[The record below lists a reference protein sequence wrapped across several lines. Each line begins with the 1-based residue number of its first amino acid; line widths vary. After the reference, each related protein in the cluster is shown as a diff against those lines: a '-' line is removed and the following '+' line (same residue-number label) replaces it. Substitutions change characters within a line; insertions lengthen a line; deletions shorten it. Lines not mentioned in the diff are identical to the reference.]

1 MSERRETLLDQLVI
15 ARDAQEIE
23 LIRSK
28 LKELKQAENDE
39 MDEQDN

>member
-1 MSERRETLLDQLVI
+1 MSERRDQLLDQLVI

-28 LKELKQAENDE
+28 LMELKQAEENELDE
-39 MDEQDN
+39 

>member
-1 MSERRETLLDQLVI
+1 MSERREQLLDQLVI

-28 LKELKQAENDE
+28 LMELKQVEENELDE
-39 MDEQDN
+39 

>member
-1 MSERRETLLDQLVI
+1 MPERREQLLDDLMI

-28 LKELKQAENDE
+28 LLELKQAEEDE
-39 MDEQDN
+39 KDE

>member
-28 LKELKQAENDE
+28 LKELKQAEKDE
-39 MDEQDN
+39 QDEQDN

>member
-1 MSERRETLLDQLVI
+1 MSERRDQLLDQLVI

-28 LKELKQAENDE
+28 LMELKQAEKNE
-39 MDEQDN
+39 

>member
-1 MSERRETLLDQLVI
+1 MSERRDILLDQLVD

-28 LKELKQAENDE
+28 LMELKQAELDE
-39 MDEQDN
+39 KNE

>member
-1 MSERRETLLDQLVI
+1 MSERREQLLDQLVI

-28 LKELKQAENDE
+28 LMELKQAEKNELDE
-39 MDEQDN
+39 

>member
-1 MSERRETLLDQLVI
+1 MSERRDQLLDQLVI

-28 LKELKQAENDE
+28 LLELKQAEEDE
-39 MDEQDN
+39 KNEQDN